1 MRVGAA
7 VRDAPTL
14 KRAAPAADATASV
27 PARADPQLF
36 AVLADCAELT
46 PTSLQFT
53 EEFDAS
59 SYLDY
64 CAVLFA
70 LARGMNWWIGDA
82 MAEGERMLG
91 ESYAQVEAVAERFGI
106 APDRLRQCQWVSEH
120 VEPVTRVTGLS
131 WSHHRHVAALPPRDQ
146 FRLLADSIASGWD
159 ANKLRVEVAKHRRGL
174 REAGELPDGVFR
186 VLYADPPWRYAQ
198 VIDKYGPAERHY
210 ATMETPDIM
219 AVPVQERAAPDSVL
233 FLWSTVPKHEEALD
247 VMAAWGFA
255 FRAMFVW
262 DKVLHNY
269 GHYNSVR
276 HGMLLLGRRGQP
288 PPVKRLLDS
297 VVVEERTAHSR
308 KPERFREIIDEMYPP
323 LEGRLVDRI
332 ELFARGAVPKWWRSW
347 GDEVAAASGRAS

>member
-1 MRVGAA
+1 MGAA

-14 KRAAPAADATASV
+14 KRAAPAADTIASV

-36 AVLADCAELT
+36 AVLAECAELT
-46 PTSLQFT
+46 STSLQFT

-70 LARGMNWWIGDA
+70 LAGGLNWWIGDA

-106 APDRLRQCQWVSEH
+106 APDRLRQCQWVSER

-174 REAGELPDGVFR
+174 REAGELPHGVFR

-210 ATMETPDIM
+210 PTMDLEEICEL
-219 AVPVQERAAPDSVL
+219 PVSRLAADDSVL
-233 FLWSTVPKHEEALD
+233 FLWATSPKLVDATTV
-247 VMAAWGFA
+247 VAAWGFTYKA
-255 FRAMFVW
+255 SFVW
-262 DKVLHNY
+262 YKVRHNY

-276 HGMLLLGRRGQP
+276 HEHLLVAVRGHYTP
-288 PPVKRLLDS
+288 EAVRLHNS
-297 VVVEERTAHSR
+297 VLTIERAAHSE
-308 KPERFREIIDEMYPP
+308 KPEEFRALIEELYPTGP
-323 LEGRLVDRI
+323 HI
-332 ELFARGAVPKWWRSW
+332 ELFARRPAPGWTIW
-347 GDEVAAASGRAS
+347 GDEVAAASGRPS